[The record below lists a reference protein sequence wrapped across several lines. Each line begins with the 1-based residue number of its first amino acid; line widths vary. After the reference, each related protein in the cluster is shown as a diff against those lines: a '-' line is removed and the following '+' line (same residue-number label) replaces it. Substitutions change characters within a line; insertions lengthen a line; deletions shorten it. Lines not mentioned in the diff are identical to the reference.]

1 VVFLFDEFFIPRR
14 TAAAMV
20 QGLRHHRAD
29 EGELAKLRTLRD
41 ASDDIDAVVKGHRR
55 CASKQMALRGK
66 ARNID
71 GNGRCAKQRLVV
83 SCSSDG
89 FLAEAARLFPG
100 AKVTMKGGMDKRR
113 VADEILRILLIA
125 DTPDR
130 IAGNE
135 MGERLGGAWRNLS
148 QVVTPRFAEQL
159 AAIGWRYVKVRGR
172 GGSYFDRTNKPEQ
185 IPPSIE
191 FDLAFAA

>member
-1 VVFLFDEFFIPRR
+1 
-14 TAAAMV
+14 MV

-41 ASDDIDAVVKGHRR
+41 ASDDIGAIVQGHRR
-55 CASKQMALRGK
+55 CATKQMALRGK

-71 GNGRCAKQRLVV
+71 GDGGCAKQRLVV
-83 SCSSDG
+83 SCSPDG
-89 FLAEAARLFPG
+89 FEAEAERLFPG
-100 AKVTMKGGMDKRR
+100 AKVTMKGSMDKRR
-113 VADEILRILLIA
+113 VADQILRILLNP

-130 IAGNE
+130 ISGNE
-135 MGERLGGAWRNLS
+135 MGERLGGLWRDLS
-148 QVVTPRFAEQL
+148 KAVTRGRFYEQL

-172 GGSYFDRTNKPEQ
+172 SGSYFERTHKPAQ